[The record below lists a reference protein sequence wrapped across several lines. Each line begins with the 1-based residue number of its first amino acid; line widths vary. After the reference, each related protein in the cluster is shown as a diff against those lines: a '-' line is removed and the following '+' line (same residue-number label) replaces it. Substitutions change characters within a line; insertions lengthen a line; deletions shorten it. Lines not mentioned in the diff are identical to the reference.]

1 MPSVDGI
8 VSGIDTTGLINAI
21 VGASAGTKYVL
32 LDQLDAYE
40 EKADKVAGIKNRL
53 DDLVGVIEGFDE
65 VDEFPAF
72 TATTSAGTGDENAVS
87 ASVAEGAVPGTYAIS
102 VTSLAQSESEVSDGF
117 ADFDTTAVV
126 SSGTY
131 NIVYGGDSS
140 TITIDSDSYTLEGL
154 AEQLDGVDGLTS
166 YVLDTGASSDPYKL
180 VVMGE
185 ATGATNTVDLSS
197 LGITFTETISAQD
210 AKIDINGVTIYSDI
224 NSVNS
229 AVPGMEIDL
238 ASVTTAAVSVTVV
251 RDDEAMSQKMQ
262 DFVNGYNTV
271 IDYYKTN
278 TLYDSEKE
286 IKGALVGDSTVRGII
301 EGLASMVGAQYDLG
315 FDFESL
321 GQLGISTTQ
330 DGTLSYTSSDFED
343 LLESDYSNVVSFL
356 TDTSGPLNSIRDRI
370 EDVYVD
376 PYEGTIKTRT
386 DSLEDTIEGLE
397 DSIADFEARMEDY
410 EARLRTQF
418 NSMEIV
424 LGELYSTQSYLTAL
438 FAQGA
443 STK

>member
-32 LDQLDAYE
+32 MDQLDEYE

-53 DDLVGVIEGFDE
+53 DGLVDVIKGMDE
-65 VDEFPAF
+65 ADEFPAF
-72 TATTSAGTGDENAVS
+72 TSAASASSGDENAVS
-87 ASVAEGAVPGTYAIS
+87 ATVGEGAVPGTYAIS
-102 VTSLAQSESEVSDGF
+102 VNSLAQSESEVSDGF
-117 ADFDTTAVV
+117 ADFDTTAIV

-131 NIVYGGDSS
+131 NIVYGGTSS

-154 AEQLDGVDGLTS
+154 AEQIDGVDGLTA
-166 YVLDTGASSDPYKL
+166 YVLDTGASTDPYKL

-185 ATGATNTVDLSS
+185 DTGAANKIDLSG
-197 LGITFTETISAQD
+197 LGLTFDQTITAQD
-210 AKIDINGVTIYSDI
+210 AEVEINGISISSDKNNI
-224 NSVNS
+224 DS
-229 AVPGMEIDL
+229 AVPGMKINL
-238 ASVTTAAVSVTVV
+238 TAVTSAAVSVTVN
-251 RDDEAMSQKMQ
+251 RDDDAMSQKMQ
-262 DFVNGYNTV
+262 DFVNSYNTV
-271 IDYYKTN
+271 VDYYKTN

-286 IKGALVGDSTVRGII
+286 IKGALVGDSTVRGILD
-301 EGLASMVGAQYDLG
+301 GLATMVSAQYDLG

-330 DGTLSYTSSDFED
+330 DGTLSYDSSEFNDV
-343 LLESDYSNVVSFL
+343 LESDYSNVVSFL
-356 TDTSGPLNSIRDRI
+356 TDASGPLNSIRDRI

-386 DSLEDTIEGLE
+386 DSLESTIDGLE
-397 DSIADFEARMEDY
+397 ESIADFEERMTDY
-410 EARLRTQF
+410 EERLRTQF
-418 NSMEIV
+418 NSMEVV
-424 LGELYSTQSYLTAL
+424 LGELYSTQSYLSAL
-438 FAQGA
+438 FAQGS